1 MERIIFKSGDVVQAK
16 EEWVAAHETQADTM
30 GIVVAYNPE
39 NDLLLVGSL
48 TPQKHALIRVFSARG
63 CYYELVN

>member
-1 MERIIFKSGDVVQAK
+1 MERIIFKSGDVAQAK

-30 GIVVAYNPE
+30 GIVVDYNPE